1 MTRAEEI
8 LVSNGIEEFDRSFLV
23 DKNLLA
29 KYYHGDPYYNINME
43 PWVYFGNKG
52 KFYIFDTYDK
62 TVQEI
67 TKVTYLTVKKDYDD
81 AWEWYQ
87 TW

>member
-1 MTRAEEI
+1 MTRAEMI
-8 LVSNGIEEFDRSFLV
+8 LTDAKIKFDKCFMV
-23 DKNLLA
+23 DKNLLE

-43 PWVYFGNKG
+43 PYIYFVNEGKYFVYKMDEEST
-52 KFYIFDTYDK
+52 I
-62 TVQEI
+62 EI
-67 TKVTYLTVKKDYDD
+67 TKERFNTIRKDYDD